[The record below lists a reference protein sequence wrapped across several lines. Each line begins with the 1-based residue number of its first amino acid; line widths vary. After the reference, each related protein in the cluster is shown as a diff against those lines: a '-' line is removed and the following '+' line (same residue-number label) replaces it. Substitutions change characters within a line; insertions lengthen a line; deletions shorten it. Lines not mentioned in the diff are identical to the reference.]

1 MARPGFNM
9 TLPFGRMH
17 LHQVWQTGHAKTST
31 CTISILVW
39 CHSPS
44 HQLHLLH
51 SLTLAACH
59 PTSADHEVIASVTG
73 PSVSAGTVTAVIN
86 VNGTTPT
93 STAPFVPP
101 NHMSSIWW
109 SIDHQRPQGIPL
121 LVLFSKIWSLLLELH
136 PLVQTNCSRNFVFIP
151 IKEEWILWFLVLL
164 VVFFLGF
171 DPLAVSLR
179 STTQNMPSAALHPAV
194 IDQYLF
200 TELQKGH
207 VAGPYA
213 ISPIPNLHVSFFGVT
228 PKKYQHGKW

>member
-1 MARPGFNM
+1 MWRGPPQHQ
-9 TLPFGRMH
+9 LP
-17 LHQVWQTGHAKTST
+17 LSCLQIIWAALPSNYL
-31 CTISILVW
+31 ILVQK
-39 CHSPS
+39 P
-44 HQLHLLH
+44 
-51 SLTLAACH
+51 AALR
-59 PTSADHEVIASVTG
+59 
-73 PSVSAGTVTAVIN
+73 
-86 VNGTTPT
+86 
-93 STAPFVPP
+93 
-101 NHMSSIWW
+101 W

-136 PLVQTNCSRNFVFIP
+136 LLVQTNCSRNFVFIP

-164 VVFFLGF
+164 VVFYLGF

>member
-1 MARPGFNM
+1 MARPGFTM

-17 LHQVWQTGHAKTST
+17 LHQAWQTGHAKTST

-51 SLTLAACH
+51 SLTQAACH

-73 PSVSAGTVTAVIN
+73 PSVNAGTVTAVIN
-86 VNGTTPT
+86 VKGTTPT

-101 NHMSSIWW
+101 AALPSDYLVLVQMPAALRW

-136 PLVQTNCSRNFVFIP
+136 SLVQTNCSRNFVFIP
-151 IKEEWILWFLVLL
+151 IKEEWIL
-164 VVFFLGF
+164 
-171 DPLAVSLR
+171 
-179 STTQNMPSAALHPAV
+179 
-194 IDQYLF
+194 
-200 TELQKGH
+200 
-207 VAGPYA
+207 
-213 ISPIPNLHVSFFGVT
+213 
-228 PKKYQHGKW
+228 